1 MSSITITR
9 HAGPLDLG
17 RIRAGDERSTIA
29 MALEVNLS
37 SFGGDRYWQL
47 AVIRTA
53 PGLPEPVVYP
63 RIDDE
68 RDAEKWI
75 RYLAEL
81 VVRAERAEAVT
92 E

>member
-1 MSSITITR
+1 MSITITR

-17 RIRAGDERSTIA
+17 RIRAIDDRGTIA
-29 MALEVNLS
+29 MALEVSTTL
-37 SFGGDRYWQL
+37 FGGERYWQL
-47 AVIRTA
+47 AVIRTP

-68 RDAEKWI
+68 HDAVTWL

-81 VVRAERAEAVT
+81 VTRAEHAEAVT

>member
-1 MSSITITR
+1 MSITITR

-17 RIRAGDERSTIA
+17 RIRAIDDRGTIA
-29 MALEVNLS
+29 MALETP
-37 SFGGDRYWQL
+37 FGGERYWQL

-63 RIDDE
+63 RVEDE
-68 RDAEKWI
+68 HDAVTWL

-81 VVRAERAEAVT
+81 VQRAEQAEAVT
-92 E
+92 R